1 MYIGRHV
8 RYPLFLS
15 GITETQIFSTDLKK
29 NTQIWNLMKI
39 RPVGAELFFAN
50 GRTADMTKL
59 IGASRNFAKSA

>member
-1 MYIGRHV
+1 
-8 RYPLFLS
+8 
-15 GITETQIFSTDLKK
+15 
-29 NTQIWNLMKI
+29 MKI